1 MSLVV
6 TLLLFF
12 WMMSKLMS
20 EKVKSDNFDYDYET
34 KREDFEKFS
43 EEYSS
48 DITWEKFREKYLY
61 TEEIEGLKEYLKE
74 IIGVTPADQMLYHA
88 CLAFDGK
95 VPSRT
100 DLNYSWV
107 RWNVFTRAS
116 FIQLGCKKSNPWI
129 SDLEYNGETTDIKE
143 LEEARKKFLLWYDKT
158 LSEHGMPYPL
168 MTCYLTPEEVKDTHR
183 SKKLRT
189 QIDYSR
195 REIISEK
202 TCMDVAGFFWEP
214 TRKDI
219 EVDYFT
225 TVVNVTNDYDRRF
238 DRRWVDLEK
247 FCEEYSSNISWYRFT
262 KQLLDTEKVNK
273 LKDELKEIIG
283 VTPSNQMLFHAYLA
297 LDGKVPPRDDFAF
310 PHIYEEMEIFDAQHD
325 KAWKSR
331 LDRLSKRKKEIPPSM
346 EEVREAR
353 KKFLLWYDKTLFKNG
368 MPYPLMTC
376 YLAPD
381 KPREKNRKHR
391 IELDYRDREQISE
404 KTSMDVAVFFWEPTR
419 YVINDIEE
427 RTTDVKNIRYGVI
440 YMSKWE
446 NELDNY
452 IEEEMNDA
460 ADEALDELVE
470 EIADEIVE
478 KLSSEIDKADE
489 NEEMSLIDIFGS
501 EELVEQFRKTCLEN
515 KNGTCIIDPEKL
527 KEVKKLKEALRE
539 IFGNEAKITVGMLD
553 VGSRS
558 WSVKVE
564 GKSLTVN
571 SPVLLK
577 KAFLELSDGGEI
589 ATNLNNEVRITFT
602 VKDITLKME
611 EE

>member
-34 KREDFEKFS
+34 KRENFEKFS

-48 DITWEKFREKYLY
+48 DITWANFRENYLY
-61 TEEIEGLKEYLKE
+61 TEEIEGLKEELKE
-74 IIGVTPADQMLYHA
+74 IIGVTPSNQMLYHA
-88 CLAFDGK
+88 YLAFDGK
-95 VPSRT
+95 VPSRL
-100 DLNYSWV
+100 DLCHPWV
-107 RWNVFTRAS
+107 ESSVLTRTG
-116 FIQLGCKKSNPWI
+116 FEPYNKPNQWLSN
-129 SDLEYNGETTDIKE
+129 LKYNGETTDLKE
-143 LEEARKKFLLWYDKT
+143 LAEARKKFLLWYDKT

-168 MTCYLTPEEVKDTHR
+168 MTCYLTPEEVKGVYH
-183 SKKLRT
+183 KKLRT

-219 EVDYFT
+219 EVDHFT

-273 LKDELKEIIG
+273 LKDELTEIIG
-283 VTPSNQMLFHAYLA
+283 LTPSNQMLFHAYLA

-331 LDRLSKRKKEIPPSM
+331 LERLSKRKKEIPPSM
-346 EEVREAR
+346 EAVREAR

-381 KPREKNRKHR
+381 KPREENWKHR

-460 ADEALDELVE
+460 EDEALDELVE

-478 KLSSEIDKADE
+478 KITSKTE
-489 NEEMSLIDIFGS
+489 NEESEEMSLVDIFGS

-515 KNGTCIIDPEKL
+515 KNGTYIIDPEKL
-527 KEVKKLKEALRE
+527 KEIKKLKEALRE

-558 WSVKVE
+558 WSIKVE

-589 ATNLNNEVRITFT
+589 ATNLNNEVCITFT